1 MAKINNGKRFENNF
15 KNSVPSNV
23 FCYRFKDGT
32 ANFNGARNINVR
44 FQAKNICDFMLFDGK
59 KLFLLE
65 LKSHKG
71 KSLPLSCVRPNQ
83 IAELYKASIYTNV
96 VSGIIIHF
104 SDLDEIY
111 FIEINKYIEY
121 VKNNQ
126 DKKSIPI
133 LFLKENGILIECEK
147 KEINIKLK
155 LNEFINN
162 C

>member
-15 KNSVPSNV
+15 KNSVPTNV

-32 ANFNGARNINVR
+32 ANFSGARNINVR
-44 FQAKNICDFMLFDGK
+44 FQAKNICDFMLFNGK

-83 IAELYKASIYTNV
+83 LSELYKASSYQNV
-96 VSGIIIHF
+96 ISGIMIHF

-121 VKNNQ
+121 IKNNQ
-126 DKKSIPI
+126 EKKSIPI
-133 LFLKENGILIECEK
+133 LYLKENGIFIECEK
-147 KEINIKLK
+147 KEINIR
-155 LNEFINN
+155 LNLDKFINN